1 MQSII
6 IKLREILRSKNNKGL
21 VHRPLIMS
29 TNKPDNDPDFNEVF
43 EHIYKELRK

>member
-6 IKLREILRSKNNKGL
+6 IKLRDILGSKNNQGL

-29 TNKPDNDPDFNEVF
+29 TSKPENETSFNEVF